1 MGKMRDRCSLCHR
14 GREKGSKYCPYH
26 MLALKKLEE
35 AYESWRKALDIEWHD
50 FIGIVSERPE
60 TGVWAKDVALSLLN
74 AEES

>member
-1 MGKMRDRCSLCHR
+1 MMDRCSLCHR
-14 GREKGSKYCPYH
+14 GREEGSEYCPYH

-35 AYESWRKALDIEWHD
+35 AYESWRKALEVEWHD
-50 FIGIVSERPE
+50 FIGIVSERSE

>member
-1 MGKMRDRCSLCHR
+1 MDRCSLCHR
-14 GREKGSKYCPYH
+14 GREEGSEYCIYH

-35 AYESWRKALDIEWHD
+35 AYEFWRKALDIEWHD

>member
-1 MGKMRDRCSLCHR
+1 MEDRCSLCHR
-14 GREKGSKYCPYH
+14 GREEGSEYCPYH

-35 AYESWRKALDIEWHD
+35 AYESGRKAHEVEWHD
-50 FIGIVSERPE
+50 FLWRVSERPE